1 MGHTSMPQAGVR
13 LGNGQGRSFW
23 LLTDLHTFKVTGK
36 ETGGALVVAELSAGP
51 DMAPPPHRH
60 RDNDEAFYVLEGT
73 FDFSLAGSAFS
84 AGAGS
89 FVYLPRGVVHTHA
102 AGGGKPARAI
112 VFQTPAGVE
121 RFIEE
126 AGQPAVDPSARPAPP
141 SMEQL
146 QRIVAIAGKYGIEV
160 PGA

>member
-1 MGHTSMPQAGVR
+1 MDRTPGSKTGVR
-13 LGNGQGRSFW
+13 LGSGEGQSFW
-23 LLTDLHTFKVTGK
+23 LLTDLHTFKVTG
-36 ETGGALVVAELSAGP
+36 EQTNGALGVAELKASP
-51 DMAPPPHRH
+51 EMAPPPHLH

-73 FDFSLAGSAFS
+73 FDFSLAGSPFS

-102 AGGGKPARAI
+102 AGGGKPARAV

-126 AGQPAVDPSARPAPP
+126 AGQPAP
-141 SMEQL
+141 
-146 QRIVAIAGKYGIEV
+146 
-160 PGA
+160 